1 MSPPATRGE
10 PTACLLLR
18 LLRLLRQPE
27 EKKCLQFR
35 LLESASSLSAHA
47 LPTLGLQQMV
57 QTGTSEAIDI
67 SNTMRSNTCWLLSL
81 EFPLYSKPLTI
92 C

>member
-10 PTACLLLR
+10 PTACL

-57 QTGTSEAIDI
+57 QTGTSEAIHL
-67 SNTMRSNTCWLLSL
+67 SNAMKSNTCWLLSL
-81 EFPLYSKPLTI
+81 EFPLTRSL
-92 C
+92 